1 MHTIAFISQIINAKQ
16 NRCLHKDHNGWAWL
30 AKILL
35 VDTFNKENVLVEDFS
50 KIVKTLTNVR

>member
-35 VDTFNKENVLVEDFS
+35 VDTFNKENVLAGSRASRGLLILRV
-50 KIVKTLTNVR
+50 